1 MSQSGVSRRGF
12 LKGSAGAAAGTAA
25 LIAMQGTPVGAA
37 NESADD
43 SNHAGSRVTGRIAAI
58 DAAERT
64 IRVTR
69 ASADDAVIAVRPDA
83 RMSRGWD
90 ASFDDFQVRDH
101 VTATGEFVGTV
112 LGAGTL
118 DGLLRSVSAQVLD
131 RRQDELVTDL
141 GRIALTNRTTAVG
154 TRAVSTIRAGD
165 SISALVVA
173 SDTTDDRWL
182 AVQVA

>member
-1 MSQSGVSRRGF
+1 
-12 LKGSAGAAAGTAA
+12 
-25 LIAMQGTPVGAA
+25 
-37 NESADD
+37 
-43 SNHAGSRVTGRIAAI
+43 
-58 DAAERT
+58 
-64 IRVTR
+64 
-69 ASADDAVIAVRPDA
+69 
-83 RMSRGWD
+83 
-90 ASFDDFQVRDH
+90 
-101 VTATGEFVGTV
+101 V